1 MAVYTKL
8 SKADIDNF
16 LSAYTI
22 GKLQSFKGI
31 AEGVS
36 NTNYLLSISPSPLQ
50 GTSPIFPPPLRGRV
64 RVGGNMNASHRN
76 YLPYIKEFARSL
88 RKNQTQ
94 AEQKLW
100 QILRKKNPGFRFRR
114 QFSIDNKY
122 IADFVCLEKRLIIE
136 IDGGQHSESA
146 RDVERTLYLE
156 SQDFRVI
163 RFWNNEILDNL
174 DGCYEILLEELN
186 KDTPHPGP
194 PPQRGREYSFATN
207 YILTLFERSKEARDL
222 PFFMSL
228 TEHLADKGIACP
240 RPIASRAGAVIGEIK
255 KVPAVLVEFLP
266 GRGNPHITPRHLELV
281 GELVAKL
288 HLAAADFPQ
297 SRKNNLS
304 LSGFHELFASFRRR
318 ADEIAPGLEREIESE
333 LAYLDKN
340 FPAGLPSGVVHT
352 DIFPDNVF
360 FIDGNT
366 DQPELSGIIDFYFSC
381 NDFWMYDLM
390 IVLNAWCFDAAH
402 RFLPQRGQALLNSYN
417 KIRPLAEKEKKAAQV
432 LARAAAMR
440 FLVTRCFDWLNRV
453 DGALVNVKDP
463 MEYVKKL
470 RFHQGNNII

>member
-1 MAVYTKL
+1 MAVYTQL
-8 SKADIDNF
+8 SNTDIDNF
-16 LSAYTI
+16 LSAYNV

-36 NTNYLLSISPSPLQ
+36 NTNYLLTTIA
-50 GTSPIFPPPLRGRV
+50 PIFPPPLRGRV
-64 RVGGNMNASHRN
+64 RVGGNTNSSHRN

-94 AEQKLW
+94 AEQRLW
-100 QILRKKNPGFRFRR
+100 QILRKKSLGFRFRR
-114 QFSIDNKY
+114 QFPIDNKY

-136 IDGGQHSESA
+136 IDGGQHSESIK
-146 RDVERTLYLE
+146 DIERTLYLE
-156 SQDFRVI
+156 NQDFRVI

-186 KDTPHPGP
+186 KDATPHPGP
-194 PPQRGREYSFATN
+194 PPQGGRESSTN
-207 YILTLFERSKEARDL
+207 YILTLFEKRGSARDL
-222 PFFMSL
+222 PFFMDL
-228 TEHLADKGIACP
+228 TEHLADKGIVCP
-240 RPIASRAGAVIGEIK
+240 RPIANNTGGVIGEIK
-255 KVPAVLVEFLP
+255 GVPAVLVEFLP

-281 GELVAKL
+281 GELAAKL
-288 HLAAADFPQ
+288 HLAAADFTQ
-297 SRKNNLS
+297 SRANDLS
-304 LSGFHELFASFRRR
+304 LPGFYELFDNFRGR
-318 ADEIAPGLEREIESE
+318 ADEIAPGLEHEIASE

-340 FPAGLPSGVVHT
+340 FPSGLPSGVVHT

-390 IVLNAWCFDAAH
+390 IVLNAWCFDATHQFMPLRA
-402 RFLPQRGQALLNSYN
+402 QALLGAYN
-417 KIRPLAEKEKKAAQV
+417 KIRPLSEAEKKAAQV

-453 DGALVNVKDP
+453 DGALVNIKDP

-470 RFHQGNNII
+470 RFHQNNNII